1 MKGRILISACLL
13 GVCCRYDGKS
23 KPAAN
28 VEKLMDRYELIPV
41 CPEQLGG
48 LATPRPPAEIRQG
61 RVVTK
66 DGADVTAQYQKGA
79 EQALF
84 LAQTFGCRRA
94 VLKTRSPSCGSG
106 EIHNGLFDG
115 GLTEGD
121 GITAVF
127 LKQAGITVF
136 GEDQIEQLLSE

>member
-1 MKGRILISACLL
+1 MKQRILISACLL

-66 DGADVTAQYQKGA
+66 DGTDVTAQYQKGA
-79 EQALF
+79 EQAF
-84 LAQTFGCRRA
+84 LREKTCGCGRP
-94 VLKTRSPSCGSG
+94 VLKTRSPGCGSG
-106 EIHNGLFDG
+106 EVHNGLFAG

-121 GITAVF
+121 GITAAF

>member
-1 MKGRILISACLL
+1 MKERLLVSACLL

-23 KPAAN
+23 KAAAGI
-28 VEKLMDRYELIPV
+28 EKLTDRYELIPV

-61 RVVTK
+61 RVITE
-66 DGADVTAQYQKGA
+66 DGTDVTEQYEKGA
-79 EQALF
+79 QEVLR
-84 LAQTFGCRRA
+84 LADYFGCRRA
-94 VLKTRSPSCGSG
+94 VLKARSPSCGSG

-121 GITAVF
+121 GITAALLKAAGVAVF
-127 LKQAGITVF
+127 R
-136 GEDQIEQLLSE
+136 EDQIGQFL